1 MQKVIVS
8 KQFGIK
14 RRDVAK
20 GIFLSVIVPVLV
32 AAQGM
37 LENSEVDFNWSF
49 LAKVAVG
56 AFIGYILKNFFDKPK
71 VIITANSNEEAEIF
85 KNNL

>member
-1 MQKVIVS
+1 MQKVVVS

-14 RRDVAK
+14 WRDVAK
-20 GIFLSVIVPVLV
+20 GVFLSVIVPVLV

-37 LENSEVDFNWSF
+37 LENQDADFNWSF

-56 AFIGYILKNFFDKPK
+56 AFIGYMLKNFFDKPK
-71 VIITANSNEEAEIF
+71 VIITAKSNHEAEMLRD
-85 KNNL
+85 NL